1 MKILL
6 LYLAG
11 YTISAALL
19 VYIKIKRQHYITI
32 SDICAII
39 IFSLMSWVLIA
50 DIIIDKISNKIIF
63 KTKKYKDELK
73 WQNRTLRKQ

>member
-11 YTISAALL
+11 YAISAALL

-39 IFSLMSWVLIA
+39 IFSLMSWVLIGN
-50 DIIIDKISNKIIF
+50 IIIEKIPNKIIF
-63 KTKKYKDELK
+63 KTKKYKESEK
-73 WQNRTLRKQ
+73 